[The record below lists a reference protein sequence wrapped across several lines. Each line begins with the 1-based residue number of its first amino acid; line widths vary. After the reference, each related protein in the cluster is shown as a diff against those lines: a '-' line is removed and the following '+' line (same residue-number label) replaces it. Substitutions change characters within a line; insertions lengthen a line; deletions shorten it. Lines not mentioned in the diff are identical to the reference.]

1 MTRQDTTP
9 DATRDALIA
18 AVLGHVPFDGWSE
31 KALLAAAEEC
41 AIGAAA
47 ARRAF
52 PHGAASLIQYH
63 AARTDRRMEDGLGG
77 TAALK
82 GMAVRQRIAAAV
94 RLRLELEQPHREAVR
109 AALAYCALPLN
120 ARLSLTCLYHTVD
133 TVWFAIG
140 DSSTDFNFYSKRA
153 LLAGAYGATL
163 LYWLD
168 DSSEKCEESWA
179 FLDRRLEDVMRVGR
193 VKANLQ
199 RLLPSPQFLAT
210 LIKGGGLG
218 RGAYGAAR
226 YRAYGRTG
234 QP

>member
-1 MTRQDTTP
+1 MTRQDTSP
-9 DATRDALIA
+9 DATRDTLIA
-18 AVLGHVPFDGWSE
+18 AVLGHVPFDGWGE
-31 KALLAAAEEC
+31 KALLAAADEC

-52 PHGAASLIQYH
+52 PRGAASLIQYH

-77 TAALK
+77 AAALK
-82 GMAVRQRIAAAV
+82 GMGVRQRIAAAV

-120 ARLSLTCLYHTVD
+120 ARLSLACLYHTVD

-140 DSSTDFNFYSKRA
+140 DRSTDFNFYSKRA

-168 DSSEKCEESWA
+168 DSSETCEESWA

-199 RLLPSPQFLAT
+199 RVLPSPQFLAT
-210 LIKGGGLG
+210 LIKGGGPG
-218 RGAYGAAR
+218 RASGAAR
-226 YRAYGRTG
+226 YGGTG